1 MIGFKISGQ
10 TNSAELATL
19 FSLISVGYHSELH
32 VAIMFTYIIVF
43 YQISRIIFFSVH
55 TNY

>member
-1 MIGFKISGQ
+1 MISFRFPGQ

-19 FSLISVGYHSELH
+19 FSVISVGYHSELH
-32 VAIMFTYIIVF
+32 VAIMFNHIIVF
-43 YQISRIIFFSVH
+43 YQLSCIIFFSVH